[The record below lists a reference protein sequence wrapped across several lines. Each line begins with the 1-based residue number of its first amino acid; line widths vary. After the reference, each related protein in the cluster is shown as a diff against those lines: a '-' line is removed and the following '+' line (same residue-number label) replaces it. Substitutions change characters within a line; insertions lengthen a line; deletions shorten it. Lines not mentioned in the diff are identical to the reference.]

1 MVIWEKLCTRHL
13 WVVLSRGDFLILRYF
28 ILESL
33 LVYDS
38 YFSDID
44 FVSNLSLKDN
54 FVVEHLLK

>member
-1 MVIWEKLCTRHL
+1 MGINF
-13 WVVLSRGDFLILRYF
+13 VLDIFGLSYRGEIFLILRYF